1 MIRAVAIVAVVGLC
15 VGCNKAQD
23 TSSVATASP
32 AAVTASAAE
41 VQYGAA
47 PTRTSDV
54 VYQPGVII
62 PGGGASAVRSVSSD
76 GLTWTIDANAAHASE
91 LAVGKILFVTNRG
104 VGRVLAMT
112 RSGGDLAL
120 TLGPVEITD
129 VIQEADLSGENI
141 AVDPRAM
148 VSYAA
153 PDYPGASVDSSPLAL
168 VRPHVVF
175 ADDASESQ
183 APFELAGLQGI
194 AGNGPPAS
202 TNIAGYNFTAFCCGG
217 LGVKIAHSDPSD
229 VEVTASAVL
238 RLGTPHVNYKL
249 QISGGKIKT
258 AIVTLS
264 GTTGLTMQFAA
275 GTAVGVSGNV
285 SKQFYVPVDLS
296 FPIGGVAGVPLA
308 LTVHQQF
315 LFKTAFTAK
324 NSTLTAVGDFG
335 FSGEIDA
342 GYQNGSWGLTAPE
355 NYTAN
360 NSPVDAITGVS
371 LGTSAVLIAYEGR
384 VIVGIGA
391 FGFVTGPYVGFD
403 ATYGVT
409 RGSDTVTAMG
419 LPTCVAAQ
427 LKTDAL
433 AGVGY
438 SMPQTVTNA
447 INKILAVLNAKP
459 IQGFGGLKTSKE
471 IKTFHTSRPSGCAG
485 K

>member
-1 MIRAVAIVAVVGLC
+1 M
-15 VGCNKAQD
+15 
-23 TSSVATASP
+23 ASP
-32 AAVTASAAE
+32 AAAESPEGGSNSPAAAASGQ
-41 VQYGAA
+41 VLGSSQTQYGAA

-54 VYQPGVII
+54 TYQPDVII
-62 PGGGASAVRSVSSD
+62 PDGGASAVRSVSSD
-76 GLTWTIDANAAHASE
+76 GLTWTIDANAPHASE

-104 VGRVLAMT
+104 VGRVLAAT
-112 RSGGDLAL
+112 RTGDDLAL

-129 VIQEADLSGENI
+129 VIQEAHLSGENVT
-141 AVDPRAM
+141 VDPDSM
-148 VSYAA
+148 TSYSA
-153 PDYPGASVDSSPLAL
+153 PDYPGTSVDSDKLAM
-168 VRPHVVF
+168 VTPRVVF
-175 ADDASESQ
+175 ADGAEASQ
-183 APFELAGLQGI
+183 APFELAGLQGL
-194 AGNGPPAS
+194 AGNGPPPS
-202 TNIAGYNFTAFCCGG
+202 TDIGGYAFTAFCCGG
-217 LGVKIAHSDPSD
+217 LGVKIAHNDPSD
-229 VEVTASAVL
+229 VEVVASAVL
-238 RLGTPHVNYKL
+238 RLGAPHVNYKL
-249 QISGGKIKT
+249 DISGGKIQT

-264 GTTGLTMQFAA
+264 GTTGLTMQFSA
-275 GTAVGVSGNV
+275 GTAVGASGNV
-285 SKQFYVPVDLS
+285 SKQFFVPVDLS

-324 NSTLTAVGDFG
+324 NSTLSATGDFG
-335 FSGEIDA
+335 FSGALDA

-371 LGTSAVLIAYEGR
+371 LGASAVLIAYEGR

-419 LPTCVAAQ
+419 LPTCVSAR
-427 LKTDAL
+427 LKTDAV

-438 SMPQTVTNA
+438 SMPQSVTKA
-447 INKILAVLNAKP
+447 INKILSALNAKP

-471 IKTFHTSRPSGCAG
+471 IKTFRTSRPSGCAG
-485 K
+485 